1 MQLCLPPIMILQ
13 VIYGPRL
20 NKAGIMNGMRNPQSR
35 QNSVFLVSL
44 GCPKNFVD
52 TETMAG
58 TLLQGGYD
66 LTFDQDEATITLVNT
81 CAFLPSAR
89 EESYAAIEEALAWKK
104 IKPECRKVAVCG
116 CLIQWDRDRE
126 FMTKYPEVDLW
137 SGVDGVGDICRSL
150 NACHDKKLVG
160 DAFSPSY
167 LYDEN
172 TARLQLTVPHVAYLK
187 IADGCDN
194 RCSYCSIPK
203 IRGGLRSRSIAS
215 CVKEAENLLNAGVKE
230 LVVIAQDVT
239 AFGMD
244 NESGENLT
252 GLLRKLDELSGNF
265 WIRLLYTHPA
275 HYTDELVE
283 FLSKSKHVLPYL
295 DIPLQH
301 ISSRILH
308 EMGRKIDGDS
318 TRRLLNKLRDSI
330 PGVAIRTTFITG
342 LPGETE
348 FEYQELYD
356 FVREFKFDRLG
367 VFEYSAEPGTPAAV
381 MSNQVAHEI
390 AAARAS
396 AIMEL
401 QQQIS
406 LEHNRSLVGHKFQVI
421 VDDKQGKKGIARAYF
436 DAPEIDNYIEI
447 SSIRPLKEGRFYTV
461 EITSADI
468 YDLRG
473 RVIL

>member
-1 MQLCLPPIMILQ
+1 M
-13 VIYGPRL
+13 
-20 NKAGIMNGMRNPQSR
+20 
-35 QNSVFLVSL
+35 
-44 GCPKNFVD
+44 
-52 TETMAG
+52 
-58 TLLQGGYD
+58 
-66 LTFDQDEATITLVNT
+66 
-81 CAFLPSAR
+81 
-89 EESYAAIEEALAWKK
+89 
-104 IKPECRKVAVCG
+104 
-116 CLIQWDRDRE
+116 
-126 FMTKYPEVDLW
+126 
-137 SGVDGVGDICRSL
+137 DI
-150 NACHDKKLVG
+150 
-160 DAFSPSY
+160 
-167 LYDEN
+167 
-172 TARLQLTVPHVAYLK
+172 
-187 IADGCDN
+187 
-194 RCSYCSIPK
+194 
-203 IRGGLRSRSIAS
+203 
-215 CVKEAENLLNAGVKE
+215 
-230 LVVIAQDVT
+230 
-239 AFGMD
+239 
-244 NESGENLT
+244 ESGENLT

-275 HYTDELVE
+275 HYTDELME

-301 ISSRILH
+301 ISSRILR

-348 FEYQELYD
+348 VEYQELYD

>member
-1 MQLCLPPIMILQ
+1 
-13 VIYGPRL
+13 
-20 NKAGIMNGMRNPQSR
+20 MNGGKNPQSR
-35 QNSVFLVSL
+35 KNSVFIVSL

-58 TLLQGGYD
+58 TLLKGGYD
-66 LTFDQDEATITLVNT
+66 LTFDQAEAAVTLINT

-104 IKPECRKVAVCG
+104 LKPECRKVAVCG

-126 FMTKYPEVDLW
+126 FMAKYPEVDLW
-137 SGVDGVGDICRSL
+137 SGVDGVGDIGRALS
-150 NACHDKKLVG
+150 ACHEKKVFG

-172 TARLQLTVPHVAYLK
+172 SARLQLTIPHVAYLK

-203 IRGGLRSRSIAS
+203 IRGKLRSRTIES

-230 LVVIAQDVT
+230 LVLIAQDTT

-252 GLLRKLDELSGNF
+252 GLLRKMDELAGDF
-265 WIRLLYTHPA
+265 WIRVLYTHPA

-283 FLSKSKHVLPYL
+283 FLSKSNHVLPYL

-308 EMGRKIDGDS
+308 AMGRKTDGGS
-318 TRRLLNKLRDSI
+318 TRKLLNKLRDSI
-330 PGVAIRTTFITG
+330 PNLAIRTTFIAG
-342 LPGETE
+342 LPGETDA
-348 FEYQELYD
+348 EYQELYD

-367 VFEYSAEPGTPAAV
+367 VFEYSAEPGTLAAA
-381 MSNQVAHEI
+381 MPNQVPHEI

-406 LEHNRSLVGHKFQVI
+406 LERNRSLVGHKFQVI
-421 VDDKQGKKGIARAYF
+421 MDSKHGKKGIGRAYF
-436 DAPEIDNYIEI
+436 DAPEIDSHIEI
-447 SSIRPLKEGRFYTV
+447 SSARPLKDGRFYTV

>member
-1 MQLCLPPIMILQ
+1 MEQKEKVRCLIIGSGPAGYTAAIYAARANLNP
-13 VIYGPRL
+13 VIYCGLQTGGQLTQTTVVENFPGYPEGVDGNQMMLDFRTQAERFGTDIRDGVIV
-20 NKAGIMNGMRNPQSR
+20 KADFSKAPYTLTTDNGDVVCADTVIIATGASAKYLGL
-35 QNSVFLVSL
+35 SDEEKYKGEGVSACATCD
-44 GCPKNFVD
+44 GFFYRKKTVAVVGGGD
-52 TETMAG
+52 TA
-58 TLLQGGYD
+58 
-66 LTFDQDEATITLVNT
+66 
-81 CAFLPSAR
+81 C
-89 EESYAAIEEALAWKK
+89 EEALYLAGLAKK
-104 IKPECRKVAVCG
+104 VYMIVRKPFLRAS
-116 CLIQWDRDRE
+116 
-126 FMTKYPEVDLW
+126 EVMQ
-137 SGVDGVGDICRSL
+137 R
-150 NACHDKKLVG
+150 
-160 DAFSPSY
+160 
-167 LYDEN
+167 
-172 TARLQLTVPHVAYLK
+172 R
-187 IADGCDN
+187 
-194 RCSYCSIPK
+194 
-203 IRGGLRSRSIAS
+203 
-215 CVKEAENLLNAGVKE
+215 VKEAENLLNAGVKE

-301 ISSRILH
+301 ISSRILR

-348 FEYQELYD
+348 VEYQELYD

>member
-1 MQLCLPPIMILQ
+1 
-13 VIYGPRL
+13 
-20 NKAGIMNGMRNPQSR
+20 MNGAQDSQREQK
-35 QNSVFLVSL
+35 SVFLISL

-52 TETMAG
+52 TEIMAG

-66 LTFDQDEATITLVNT
+66 LTFEQNEADITLVNT

-89 EESYAAIEEALAWKK
+89 EESYTAIEEALAWKK
-104 IKPECRKVAVCG
+104 ARPTSRKVAVCG
-116 CLIQWDRDRE
+116 CLIQWDHERG
-126 FMTKYPEVDLW
+126 FMAKYPEVDLW
-137 SGVDGVGDICRSL
+137 SGVDGVCDICRSL
-150 NACHDKKLVG
+150 NEFSEKKLVG
-160 DAFSPSY
+160 EAFSPTY

-187 IADGCDN
+187 IAEGCDN

-203 IRGGLRSRSIAS
+203 IRGGLRSRSINS
-215 CVKEAENLLNAGVKE
+215 CVKEAENLLSSGVKE
-230 LVVIAQDVT
+230 LVVIAQDIT

-244 NESGENLT
+244 NKSGENLT
-252 GLLRKLDELSGNF
+252 GLLRALDNLDGDF

-275 HYTDELVE
+275 HYTDELIT
-283 FLSKSKHVLPYL
+283 FLSNSEHVLPYL

-301 ISSRILH
+301 ISSRILQ
-308 EMGRKIDGDS
+308 EMGRKIDGES
-318 TRRLLNKLRDSI
+318 TRKLLNKLRDAM
-330 PGVAIRTTFITG
+330 PRLAVRTTFITG
-342 LPGETE
+342 LPGETDA
-348 FEYQELYD
+348 EYQELYN
-356 FVREFKFDRLG
+356 FVRDFKFDRLG

-381 MSNQVAHEI
+381 MANQVPHEI
-390 AAARAS
+390 AAERAT

-406 LEHNRSLVGHKFQVI
+406 LERNKSLVGNKFRVL
-421 VDDKQGKKGIARAYF
+421 VDDKKGKKGVGRAYF

-447 SSIRPLKEGRFYTV
+447 SSIRPLKEGRFYNV